1 MKTNKGRK
9 SQKGKWG
16 SVGAPPKKTSWP
28 VGPFSTAILFK
39 RNSKGANA
47 QCELSLR
54 TKLDVRLANGE
65 VIELKAKKQK
75 GGAVGRPKSMFI
87 LATKFN
93 VKKHVKVGAIVTPKT
108 RKARV
113 TAVVVADVAAPAVA
127 PVVNVIS
134 TTAPVADT
142 VPATIEPQPEATAPV
157 ETVVETA
164 PTPAPSEAPVAP
176 SEPVVSQ

>member
-1 MKTNKGRK
+1 MNERD
-9 SQKGKWG
+9 
-16 SVGAPPKKTSWP
+16 P
-28 VGPFSTAILFK
+28 
-39 RNSKGANA
+39 R
-47 QCELSLR
+47 R
-54 TKLDVRLANGE
+54 
-65 VIELKAKKQK
+65 
-75 GGAVGRPKSMFI
+75 AVGVVLDRRHLSRHVLLVAHEIDRTVRP
-87 LATKFN
+87 L
-93 VKKHVKVGAIVTPKT
+93 
-108 RKARV
+108 
-113 TAVVVADVAAPAVA
+113 VAAPAVA